1 MSIKMGVFAY
11 GYSKCYKAFMKFRVA
26 TGKYQRYLELPDI
39 ERDAERRREQD
50 LGADAEENR

>member
-39 ERDAERRREQD
+39 ERHSHGPEVC
-50 LGADAEENR
+50 GALR